1 MEFLTTAD
9 FVALSNPGVRSLQL
23 LSPHNA
29 SSARVTITQVT
40 VERGATQIRHAHAS
54 SEQIWIALAGAG
66 ELLLGEDRRRA
77 FQHGEVVRFADGEVH
92 GFENTGRDPFV
103 YLSVTSPPLDF
114 AYAYERKA

>member
-1 MEFLTTAD
+1 MELLTPAD
-9 FVALSNPGVRSLQL
+9 FVALSNPGVQSLQL
-23 LSPHNA
+23 LSPYNS

-40 VERGATQIRHAHAS
+40 VERGATQIRHTHAS

-66 ELLLGEDRRRA
+66 ELLLDEDRRQA
-77 FQHGEVVRFADGEVH
+77 FRRGELVRFADGEVH
-92 GFENTGRDPFV
+92 GFENTGSDPFV